1 MRHPSP
7 ERRGADESRSERL
20 RRLIAHAY
28 DRVPFYRER
37 FDRAG
42 VRPADI
48 RALADLELLP
58 VTEKSDLVDSSPDQ
72 ITASG
77 YDSADLVS
85 TMTSGYSG
93 EPFVIRRTRA
103 EQALWAR
110 SWLSDLLQAGLRT
123 GDRVASVFVQRE
135 DRPDGVGL
143 LSALDMV
150 HETPIDCC
158 LEPPDILRTL
168 RQVQPTFLR
177 GLPGVVDRLAGSMTD
192 RDRAAIRP
200 RVVWVSGEVLTSSA
214 RRRIEAAFGA
224 VVHNAYGTHEVGLLA
239 SDCRATGLMH
249 LGTPDLIVELVA
261 PSVPAAPE
269 GTREVVVTTLD
280 FHAAPFIRYR
290 LTDAVTPGP
299 DPCPC
304 GFASPT
310 LTHIEGRTID
320 YFEVADGRSVHPYR
334 ILGPTLAVAPWV
346 RQYQLVQ
353 EAPDR
358 ILLRLTPEIDLDDD
372 QRRQIEDAAAPVL
385 GPNIQFQIEIVSRI
399 PRSAGG
405 KSRPILSL
413 ADRSAADRT

>member
-1 MRHPSP
+1 MRHPSE
-7 ERRGADESRSERL
+7 ERRGAAESRSERL

-28 DRVPFYRER
+28 DRVPFYRQR

-48 RALADLELLP
+48 QVLADLELLP
-58 VTEKSDLVDSSPDQ
+58 ITEKSDLVDSPPDQ
-72 ITASG
+72 ITARG
-77 YDSADLVS
+77 YDPADLVS

-123 GDRVASVFVQRE
+123 GDRVASVFVERQ
-135 DRPDGVGL
+135 DRPDGVGF
-143 LSALDMV
+143 LSAVDMV
-150 HETPIDCC
+150 HETLIDCC
-158 LEPPDILRTL
+158 LEPPDILRAL
-168 RQVQPTFLR
+168 RRVQPTFLR
-177 GLPGVVDRLAGSMTD
+177 GLAGVIDRLASSMTD
-192 RDRAAIRP
+192 HDRASIRP

-214 RRRIEAAFGA
+214 RQRIEAGFGA
-224 VVHNAYGTHEVGLLA
+224 PVHNAYGTHEVGLLA

-261 PSVPAAPE
+261 PSLPPAPE

-280 FHAAPFIRYR
+280 FYAAPLIRYR
-290 LTDAVTPGP
+290 LKDAVTPGP

-304 GFASPT
+304 GSAFPT

-320 YFEVADGRSVHPYR
+320 YFEVADGRSIHPYR

-353 EAPDR
+353 VAPDQ
-358 ILLRLTPEIDLDDD
+358 IVLRLTPEIDLDDD
-372 QRRQIEDAAAPVL
+372 QRRRIEDVAAPVL
-385 GPNIQFQIEIVSRI
+385 GPDIRFRIETVSRI

-413 ADRSAADRT
+413 ADRRAADRT